1 MKKKKEIASKSG
13 KKRKESP
20 KMEGKMCVAEQA
32 VFKFGQFRIKEK
44 GDCQAVSALFSH
56 HLYTE
61 TGTASWPCPSQARR

>member
-1 MKKKKEIASKSG
+1 
-13 KKRKESP
+13 
-20 KMEGKMCVAEQA
+20 MEGKMCVAEQA